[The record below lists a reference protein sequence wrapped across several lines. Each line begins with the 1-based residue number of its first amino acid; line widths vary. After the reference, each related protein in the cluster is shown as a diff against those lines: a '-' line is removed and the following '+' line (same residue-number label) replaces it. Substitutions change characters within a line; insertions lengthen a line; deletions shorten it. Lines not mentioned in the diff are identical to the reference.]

1 MICLDGLPV
10 RLILDLVGFYY
21 GRLATGS
28 QDNRF
33 SGLLVSRDG
42 LYRSQGEGR
51 VFLKDRGMQA
61 REA

>member
-1 MICLDGLPV
+1 MIRWDGLPV
-10 RLILDLVGFYY
+10 LLFVELIGFHY

-33 SGLLVSRDG
+33 SGLLAARGD

-51 VFLKDRGMQA
+51 VFLKGR
-61 REA
+61 